1 MTVRF
6 GRPIDAGALSAMLAD
21 RSLSFCMEF
30 LPAGVREGG
39 EWRIGSVASEP
50 GRSMAVHLSGPKAG
64 VWKDW
69 AADIGGDALDLA
81 AHVLFGGDK
90 GQAVRW
96 SRAWLGLDSAD
107 PGSFE
112 RRRAEAVKRREEA
125 GEDDQR
131 RQRRAAAIFLA
142 AQPQLAGTLAG
153 TYLAGRAI
161 DLSQLGR
168 QPRSLRFHPGALQR
182 RKRPGVAGANR
193 GGRQPRRGDDGGASH
208 LAAAGRQRQGAVA

>member
-90 GQAVRW
+90 GQAR
-96 SRAWLGLDSAD
+96 
-107 PGSFE
+107 GSDLS
-112 RRRAEAVKRREEA
+112 
-125 GEDDQR
+125 GG
-131 RQRRAAAIFLA
+131 AAAA
-142 AQPQLAGTLAG
+142 RR
-153 TYLAGRAI
+153 YAGRH
-161 DLSQLGR
+161 L
-168 QPRSLRFHPGALQR
+168 
-182 RKRPGVAGANR
+182 
-193 GGRQPRRGDDGGASH
+193 PRRSRHRPVAARPPAPVATVSSRRSTTPK
-208 LAAAGRQRQGAVA
+208 AAGSGRR